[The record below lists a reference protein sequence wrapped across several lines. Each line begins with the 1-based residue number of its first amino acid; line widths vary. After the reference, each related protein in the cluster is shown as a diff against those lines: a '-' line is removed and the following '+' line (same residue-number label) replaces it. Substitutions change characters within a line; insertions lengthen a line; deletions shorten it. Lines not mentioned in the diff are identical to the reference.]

1 VRGGKGRHLYY
12 LPWILEVSHC
22 VAPYQSKKNIYLGAF
37 NQPMNSNVSIL
48 TDIPEELHFSLKSYL
63 ETHPHWDQ
71 DRVFAAALSLFLLQN
86 NNSSQ
91 SIEPDQSHRACAK
104 VYLEALFQSN

>member
-1 VRGGKGRHLYY
+1 LA
-12 LPWILEVSHC
+12 VSHC
-22 VAPYQSKKNIYLGAF
+22 VLHRTRAKNIYLGAF

-86 NNSSQ
+86 NSNQ
-91 SIEPDQSHRACAK
+91 AIEPDQSQRACAK